1 MEEKVAH
8 SYSNISKI
16 SHRKRIRFIKKS
28 NFNSKMNSQR
38 IFGIPNLGNT
48 CYLNSMLQIII
59 RNPFLKEILLSKQ
72 LISNDEIIKVLRI
85 LIRSVYQNNKHEKNR
100 IPTRKNIE
108 NLIYQIYSN
117 LLTLNS
123 NYQTHISYDALVFFR
138 DLINILIE
146 DKTLDTFIKSKI
158 KHIFFGERLNSFF
171 CNNCGK
177 IEEFSETFL
186 DLNLKTHLKDENIS
200 NNFKGLISKDNF
212 HSISFLLS
220 QNFLDEILENF
231 YCEKCDKSV
240 DVRIIKQLTKIP
252 LTVAISTSIPY
263 ENFHYENQLMI
274 GENSYKLQGM
284 VLYNKLTQHYISKIL
299 INQKFY
305 FFNDLIVEENISD
318 ESSYT
323 IIMLIY
329 NLL

>member
-1 MEEKVAH
+1 MEFQSFNK
-8 SYSNISKI
+8 ISKI

-28 NFNSKMNSQR
+28 NFNSKKNIQR

-48 CYLNSMLQIII
+48 CYLNSILQIII

-72 LISNDEIIKVLRI
+72 LISNDGLIKVLRM
-85 LIRSVYQNNKHEKNR
+85 LIRLVYKINKHEKRR
-100 IPTRKNIE
+100 IPTRKNLE
-108 NLIYQIYSN
+108 NFISQIYSN
-117 LLTLNS
+117 LFTLNS
-123 NYQTHISYDALVFFR
+123 NYQTHISYDALVFLR
-138 DLINILIE
+138 DLINIIIE
-146 DKTLDTFIKSKI
+146 DETLDTFIKSKI

-171 CNNCGK
+171 CNNCGT

-186 DLNLKTHLKDENIS
+186 DLNLSTHPKQENIS
-200 NNFKGLISKDNF
+200 INLNGLINKDDF
-212 HSISFLLS
+212 YSISFLLS

-240 DVRIIKQLTKIP
+240 DVRILKRLTKIP
-252 LTVAISTSIPY
+252 LTVAVSTSIPY
-263 ENFHYENQLMI
+263 ENFHFENQITI
-274 GENSYKLQGM
+274 GENLYKLQGM
-284 VLYNKLTQHYISKIL
+284 VLYNKHMQHYISKIL
-299 INQKFY
+299 INEKFY
-305 FFNDLIVEENISD
+305 YFNDMVVEENILD